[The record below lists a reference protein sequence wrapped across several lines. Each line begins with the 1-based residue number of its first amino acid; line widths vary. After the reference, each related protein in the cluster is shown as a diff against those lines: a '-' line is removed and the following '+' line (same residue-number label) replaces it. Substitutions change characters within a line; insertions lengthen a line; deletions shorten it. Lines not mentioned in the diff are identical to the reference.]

1 MSNQENKAA
10 KNQHYVPQFYL
21 KYFADNDKL
30 YVFDKINKK
39 SFLTN
44 VRNIASENYFYDLP
58 LELISDDMKD
68 EFSAVDKQELEKVMA
83 SIEYYCKNNFDS
95 LITSF
100 VLGNP
105 KRLYDMDIL
114 TDDLRSEMA
123 FFMATQVLRTK
134 EFREFIVEFHEKFNK
149 VLIDRIGPKKIESY
163 SPEAFRLKVKKE
175 IEPVLHAQ
183 FLADNKT
190 IDEIALILA
199 KHIWIIGVNN
209 TGMSFYTSDN
219 PIVRRGH
226 KKDKFMSYNGLAS
239 QGVEICYPINSQ
251 LILILYERTYF
262 EKASSSE
269 NRFVRLNTQAVQYY
283 NSLQVIQSYR
293 QLYCREDDFSLVKS
307 IGAKNPK
314 IYSKDKNR
322 IKT

>member
-123 FFMATQVLRTK
+123 FFMATQVLRT
-134 EFREFIVEFHEKFNK
+134 
-149 VLIDRIGPKKIESY
+149 
-163 SPEAFRLKVKKE
+163 
-175 IEPVLHAQ
+175 
-183 FLADNKT
+183 
-190 IDEIALILA
+190 
-199 KHIWIIGVNN
+199 
-209 TGMSFYTSDN
+209 
-219 PIVRRGH
+219 
-226 KKDKFMSYNGLAS
+226 
-239 QGVEICYPINSQ
+239 
-251 LILILYERTYF
+251 
-262 EKASSSE
+262 
-269 NRFVRLNTQAVQYY
+269 
-283 NSLQVIQSYR
+283 
-293 QLYCREDDFSLVKS
+293 
-307 IGAKNPK
+307 
-314 IYSKDKNR
+314 
-322 IKT
+322 